1 MRWMVVFV
9 ACGVL
14 AACGNAE
21 QPRVARPQRVPA
33 LRFVKPPLVVPNRGG
48 GVDVWV
54 RLNRP
59 LRDNEGSLGEHPGS
73 PAAIEIAGTTPDI
86 PGLHRDDL
94 HPTCFGQFLYGEI
107 AAGEQVSV
115 ALVLGPSERVT
126 ATVRAHSAG
135 SVDARALRRLRCPA
149 DRATRRCRGTVQAR
163 QLLGIGVH
171 SATNASC
178 RMVRTVMRSVGRWA
192 DSQHCYETLCVRA
205 HRINRGFRCSVDL
218 VGEAAWQITC
228 VRGRQIVRGYT
239 AE

>member
-1 MRWMVVFV
+1 MLPARGRNVLKFSAGRPAARGRRAHRWR
-9 ACGVL
+9 AL
-14 AACGNAE
+14 AT
-21 QPRVARPQRVPA
+21 A
-33 LRFVKPPLVVPNRGG
+33 LGL
-48 GVDVWV
+48 
-54 RLNRP
+54 
-59 LRDNEGSLGEHPGS
+59 
-73 PAAIEIAGTTPDI
+73 PAAIEIARTTPDI

-107 AAGEQVSV
+107 ADGEQVSV
-115 ALVLGPSERVT
+115 ALVLGPSERIT

-135 SVDARALRRLRCPA
+135 SVDAGAPRRLRCPA

-163 QLLGIGVH
+163 QLLGIGAQ

-178 RMVRTVMRSVGRWA
+178 RTVRAVMRSVGRWA